1 MCGKPFLLCRG
12 RHVGDPLELWMS
24 SLANW
29 LGESHISSSGL
40 ATCEPL
46 QLKIGEIRTATN
58 YEPPAP
64 PGMYTGDAYMV

>member
-1 MCGKPFLLCRG
+1 
-12 RHVGDPLELWMS
+12 VGDPLELWMS

-46 QLKIGEIRTATN
+46 LKIGEIRTSHEPLATTL
-58 YEPPAP
+58 